1 MNTCRLPLGTLL
13 GAFLY
18 WIFCSSS
25 VTAQGVLSNGSTY
38 YGAILVAGQANN
50 YTFTANAGDNIL
62 IKVGKITSTNNFV
75 PRLRL
80 INPNSMQQASAS
92 DSFAPEIV
100 VSATNTGT
108 FTVIVDDTTG
118 TIATGTY
125 SLTMV
130 KTGSPLVITPGY
142 AGGALTNGSTY
153 QAGLP
158 VGALDAWSFTATAG
172 EAIVVRA
179 GESSATNN
187 FVPWVR
193 LYGPNGSLLGS
204 SDGVGFGE
212 VTVQATNSGT
222 FLVVIDNN
230 PYYNTA
236 GEGTYILTLA
246 ETGSPLVI
254 TPGEPG
260 GLLTNGSTFQAGMP
274 VGGLDAWSFT
284 ATAGEAIVVRAGES
298 SSTNDFVPWVRLY
311 GPNGSLLGSSYG
323 LGFGEVAV
331 QATNSGT
338 FLVVIGNNP
347 YYSEYGDGSY
357 ILSVAE
363 TGSPLVITPGYSG
376 GSMTNGSTY
385 QAGMP
390 IGALNA
396 WNFTATAGEAI
407 VVRAGESSSTNDFV
421 PWVRLY
427 GPDGSLLG
435 SSYGLGFGEVAVQA
449 TNSGTFLV
457 VIGNNPYYNDA
468 ADGTYILTLA
478 ETGSPLV
485 ITPGDPGGPLSNGS
499 TYQAGIPIGGLDA
512 WSFTATAGETFVVRA
527 GETSST
533 NNFAPWV
540 RLYGPNGALLGS
552 SFGTGFGEVTLQ
564 ATNSGTF
571 LVVVGNN
578 PYYNDSADG
587 TYVLTL
593 AETGSPLMITPG
605 YQGGSLTGANGYNG
619 NITVGAIE
627 PWTFTICAGDYI
639 VVRAAVLSSTNNFDC
654 WVRLYGPNGALL
666 GSDAGTTFGEVAL
679 QATNSGTF
687 LVVVGNNPYYSD
699 LGSGTYLLTA
709 NGLSDGFKTC
719 APFIAGSTLSVGGVG
734 GTPGTNAVLLTT
746 TNITTP
752 AALWTAIR
760 TNSFDQFGVFAYTN
774 AFNPNEAQ
782 RFFRLLLP

>member
-1 MNTCRLPLGTLL
+1 MNARRLPLITLL
-13 GAFLY
+13 GALLY
-18 WIFCSSS
+18 LILSSNYAL
-25 VTAQGVLSNGSTY
+25 AQGVLSNGSTY
-38 YGAILVAGQANN
+38 FGAILVPGQANN
-50 YTFTANAGDNIL
+50 YTFAANAGDKIL

-80 INPNSMQQASAS
+80 LNPNSVQQALAS
-92 DSFAPEIV
+92 DSFAPEIAV
-100 VSATNTGT
+100 TATNSGT

-118 TIATGTY
+118 TIATGAY

-130 KTGSPLVITPGY
+130 MTGSPLAITPGY
-142 AGGALTNGSTY
+142 PGGALTNGSTY

-158 VGALDAWSFTATAG
+158 IGALDAWSFTAMAG

-187 FVPWVR
+187 FLPWVR
-193 LYGPNGSLLGS
+193 LYGPDGSLLGS
-204 SDGVGFGE
+204 SYGPGFGE
-212 VTVQATNSGT
+212 VAVQATNSGA

-230 PYYNTA
+230 PYDSSA

-254 TPGEPG
+254 TPGDPG
-260 GLLTNGSTFQAGMP
+260 GPLTNGSTYKAGIP
-274 VGGLDAWSFT
+274 VGGLNAWSFT
-284 ATAGEAIVVRAGES
+284 GTAGEAIVVRAGES
-298 SSTNDFVPWVRLY
+298 SSTNYF
-311 GPNGSLLGSSYG
+311 
-323 LGFGEVAV
+323 A
-331 QATNSGT
+331 
-338 FLVVIGNNP
+338 
-347 YYSEYGDGSY
+347 
-357 ILSVAE
+357 
-363 TGSPLVITPGYSG
+363 
-376 GSMTNGSTY
+376 
-385 QAGMP
+385 
-390 IGALNA
+390 
-396 WNFTATAGEAI
+396 
-407 VVRAGESSSTNDFV
+407 

-457 VIGNNPYYNDA
+457 VVGNNPYYGDSAAGTYILTLVETGSPLVITPGDPGGSLTNGSTYQAGIPVGGLDAWSFTATAGEAIVVRAGESSSTNSFAPWVRLYGPDGSLLGSSYGLGFGEVAVQATNSGMFLVVIGNNPYYSDS

-485 ITPGDPGGPLSNGS
+485 ITPGASGGPLTNGS
-499 TYQAGIPIGGLDA
+499 TYQAGMPIGGLDA

-527 GETSST
+527 GVTSST

-552 SFGTGFGEVTLQ
+552 SFGNGYGEVTMQ

-571 LVVVGNN
+571 LVVIGNN

-587 TYVLTL
+587 TYTLTL
-593 AETGSPLMITPG
+593 AETGSPLEITPG
-605 YQGGSLTGANGYNG
+605 YQGGSLTGATGYNG

-639 VVRAAVLSSTNNFDC
+639 VVRADVLSSTNQFDC

-679 QATNSGTF
+679 RATNSGTF
-687 LVVVGNNPYYSD
+687 LVVIGNNPYDSD

-719 APFIAGSTLSVGGVG
+719 APFIAGSSLNVGGVG

-752 AALWTAIR
+752 AALWTPLL

-782 RFFRLLLP
+782 RYFRLLLP